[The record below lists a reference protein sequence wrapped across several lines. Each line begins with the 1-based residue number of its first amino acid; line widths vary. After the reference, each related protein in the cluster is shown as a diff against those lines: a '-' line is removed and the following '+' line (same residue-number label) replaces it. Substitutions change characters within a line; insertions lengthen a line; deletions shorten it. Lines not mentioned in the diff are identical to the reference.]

1 MYGGICILCILR
13 AMHNILYFSYMHEY
27 SSSYLLC
34 IILSSMHTVHH
45 VLEYVYYALLFI
57 TLVRRSIIIIWIVHV
72 CMHIPIS
79 ARVYYAYYESSYLV
93 ELLLVCILLLARVC
107 ILWSYAYSF
116 YFGQNSCC
124 TLGTTSYEARI
135 SCTPASPAPSA
146 SVISGS
152 AARYHLSLSFN

>member
-57 TLVRRSIIIIWIVHV
+57 TLVV
-72 CMHIPIS
+72 
-79 ARVYYAYYESSYLV
+79 
-93 ELLLVCILLLARVC
+93 LLL
-107 ILWSYAYSF
+107 
-116 YFGQNSCC
+116 FG
-124 TLGTTSYEARI
+124 
-135 SCTPASPAPSA
+135 
-146 SVISGS
+146 
-152 AARYHLSLSFN
+152 